1 VRENAVQPIDEQVS
15 FAEPLLHLLGIAS
28 RWHLQAPAL
37 LVALLMPVCLLALA
51 DWRMKARR

>member
-1 VRENAVQPIDEQVS
+1 VS